1 MDTDR
6 LWPGIEAYLEA
17 EGIELDDLALR
28 GRGRGRILRVTVDG
42 EDGLDVDRIADLSR
56 GLSRLV
62 EDAIDGPFT
71 LEVTSPGLE
80 RELRRHAHYRKAVG
94 REVVVTTRTPIEGAT
109 SHRGVLDAVGEEQFS
124 VRIGDD
130 LRSIAFDAVSGART
144 VFRWERAS
152 KPGRK

>member
-6 LWPGIEAYLEA
+6 LWPEIEGYLDA

-28 GRGRGRILRVTVDG
+28 GRGRGRILKVTVDV
-42 EDGLDVDRIADLSR
+42 ESGLDVDRIADLSR

-62 EDAIDGPFT
+62 EDSIDGPFT

-80 RELRRHAHYRKAVG
+80 RELRRRAHYRKSVG
-94 REVVVTTRTPIEGAT
+94 REVVVTTRTPVEGAT
-109 SHRGVLDAVGEEQFS
+109 NHRGLLDAVGEEQFS

-130 LRSIAFDAVSGART
+130 LRSIAFDAVTGART
-144 VFRWERAS
+144 VFRWERAP